1 MGPVDRA
8 GRKKRL
14 VISAVNCVDG
24 GILSILQDCVSSVCR
39 EYGEDWDIVV
49 LANNRK
55 LLPETTAAVLE
66 FPRIKGSW
74 IARLK
79 HEWIHSVE
87 LSRQLD
93 ADVWLSL
100 HDISANARAR
110 RRVVYCH
117 NPIPF
122 YPFRLRDA
130 VHNWKL
136 TAFSLFY
143 GKLYGINI
151 HSNDYVIVQQDWL
164 RREFMRRYDLSNV
177 IVAHPEGAP
186 WPLADRGAIAGLA
199 GGRKTRFCYPF
210 VPLFFK
216 NVEVIC
222 DAARILR
229 EDKHENFEIV
239 LTMNGS
245 ETGYANR
252 MRRKYGDL
260 TNISFVGRLSRK
272 QVFELYRSSDCLVFA
287 SKLETWGLPIS
298 EFKATGRSML
308 IADKPYARETV
319 DDYANVEYFDA
330 GDARQL
336 AGLMLQVMSG
346 TFSPAAST
354 SAVKVPEPYA
364 ANWSALWAMILRP

>member
-1 MGPVDRA
+1 MGPVDHV
-8 GRKKRL
+8 GKKRRL

-39 EYGEDWDIVV
+39 EHAEDWDIVV
-49 LANNRK
+49 LANSRR
-55 LLPETTAAVLE
+55 LLPETTATVLE
-66 FPRIKGSW
+66 FPKIKGSW

-79 HEWIHSVE
+79 HEWIHSLK

-100 HDISANARAR
+100 HDISANVRAR

-130 VHNWKL
+130 IHNWKL

-143 GKLYGINI
+143 GKLYGVNI
-151 HSNDYVIVQQDWL
+151 HSNDFVVVQQDWL

-177 IVAHPEGAP
+177 IVAHPEGAL
-186 WPLADRGAIAGLA
+186 WPLADRGAVAGFV
-199 GGRKTRFCYPF
+199 GDRKTRFCYPF

-222 DAARILR
+222 DAARMLL
-229 EDKHENFEIV
+229 ESKHENFEII
-239 LTMNGS
+239 LTMDGS

-252 MRRKYGDL
+252 MRRRYGHL
-260 TNISFVGRLSRK
+260 TNISFVGRLSRE

-298 EFKATGRSML
+298 EFKATRRAML

-319 DDYANVEYFDA
+319 GDYPNVEYFDA

-354 SAVKVPEPYA
+354 SAMKVPEPHA
-364 ANWSALWAMILRP
+364 ASWSALWAMILRP